1 MNSDRISLFASA
13 ASWIEGESLQQLER
27 VASLPGMAKVAGFP
41 DLHPGKGSPVGAA
54 MLSIGAFY
62 PYLVGT
68 DVGCGMGLFATDL
81 SVAKAK
87 PEKWSKKLHYLE
99 EPWDGDA
106 AAWLEERGASGDAF
120 NGSIGTIG
128 GGNHFAELLRL
139 REVNDREAFKALR
152 LDEDDLVLLVHSG
165 SRGLGEALLRS
176 HTDRF
181 RDGSLIADSKEAE
194 LYLKQHSNA
203 IAWGAANRELIAHR
217 LLDQI
222 GSGYRTVVDLVHNSV
237 TLLTTE
243 DVPSFLHRKGAAPSD
258 AGAVVIPG
266 SRGAASYLVMPI
278 GEQEKNLWSVAHGA
292 GRKWNRSECA
302 GRLRERYNAE
312 SLRRTGLG
320 SYVICEEKGL
330 LYEEAPQAYKDIES
344 IIDDMVSFGLI
355 RVIASFTPLL
365 TYKVRE
371 R

>member
-1 MNSDRISLFASA
+1 MIR
-13 ASWIEGESLQQLER
+13 
-27 VASLPGMAKVAGFP
+27 VAGFP
-41 DLHPGKGSPVGAA
+41 DLHPGKGSPIGAA
-54 MLSIGAFY
+54 MLSKGEFY
-62 PYLVGT
+62 PFLVGS

-81 SVAKAK
+81 PVAKAK

-106 AAWLEERGASGDAF
+106 DAWLEERGARGDGI
-120 NGSIGTIG
+120 NGSLGTIG

-139 REVNDREAFKALR
+139 RELGDREAFSTLG
-152 LDEDDLVLLVHSG
+152 LDEDALVLLVHSG

-181 RDGSLIADSKEAE
+181 RDGSLATGSEDAIS
-194 LYLKQHSNA
+194 YLECHANA
-203 IAWGAANRELIAHR
+203 IAWGKANRELIASR
-217 LLDQI
+217 FLDQL
-222 GSGYRTVVDLVHNSV
+222 GSGYRTVTDLVHNSV
-237 TLLTTE
+237 TPLAA
-243 DVPSFLHRKGAAPSD
+243 DNAHYFLHRKGAAPSD

-266 SRGAASYLVMPI
+266 SRGAASYLVMPT
-278 GEQEKNLWSVAHGA
+278 GDQEENLWSVAHGA

-302 GRLRERYNAE
+302 GRLRERYSAN
-312 SLRRTGLG
+312 SMRKTGLG
-320 SYVICEEKGL
+320 SYVICEDKGL

-344 IIDDMVSFGLI
+344 IITDMVSFGLI
-355 RVIASFTPLL
+355 TVVASFTPLL